1 MTRRSGDEPV
11 TTPAASDISV
21 VIPYYNREQFI
32 DEAVQSVLAQTLPP
46 LEIII
51 VNDYSRESS
60 RRSLDRYAELCVILD
75 LPVNVGLAAAR
86 NAGIRRARGQFIA
99 FLDDDD
105 IWEPTKLEV
114 QARYMREHPG
124 CAAIHTAI
132 RAFYANG
139 TERIFDQK
147 PSLLTLAQ
155 ALQQPGE
162 VMVSSLL
169 IRADAMRNLGGFDPR
184 FRRAEDHE
192 FQIRCAAAGYRIESI
207 PEPLTRMRRQGHA
220 SLTGQPGRMF
230 AGHLRLCWKHRALYR
245 RVYGWRGIVSFLAA
259 SLEHDSG
266 KVRYAGGA
274 IRLLARL
281 LAVQWKVRPD
291 YQEPVQEAVS
301 PVALPVVTR
310 TTNGEMT

>member
-1 MTRRSGDEPV
+1 M

-21 VIPYYNREQFI
+21 VITYCNREQFI

-51 VNDYSRESS
+51 VNDGSRESS
-60 RRSLDRYAELCVILD
+60 RRYLDRYAELCVILD
-75 LPVNVGLAAAR
+75 LPVNMGLSVAR
-86 NAGIRRARGQFIA
+86 NEGIRRARGRFIA

-105 IWEPTKLEV
+105 IWEPAKLEL
-114 QARYMREHPG
+114 QARYMRDHPY

-132 RAFYANG
+132 RAFYADG
-139 TERIFDQK
+139 SERIFDQK

-162 VMVSSLL
+162 VMASSFL
-169 IRADAMRNLGGFDPR
+169 IRADVMQDLGGFDPR

-245 RVYGWRGIVSFLAA
+245 RVYGWRGLVSFLVA

-266 KVRYAGGA
+266 KVRYLGGA

-281 LAVQWKVRPD
+281 TAVQWKVRPD
-291 YQEPVQEAVS
+291 YQEPVPVADA
-301 PVALPVVTR
+301 PVALPVVLR
-310 TTNGEMT
+310 TTNGAMS

>member
-21 VIPYYNREQFI
+21 VIPYCNREQFI
-32 DEAVQSVLAQTLPP
+32 DEAIQSVLAQTLPP
-46 LEIII
+46 LEIIL
-51 VNDYSRESS
+51 VNDCSREAS
-60 RRSLDRYAELCVILD
+60 RRYLDRYAELCVILD
-75 LPVNVGLAAAR
+75 LRVNVGLAGAR
-86 NAGIRRARGQFIA
+86 NEGIRRARGRFIA

-114 QARYMREHPG
+114 QARYMHDHPG

-132 RAFYANG
+132 CAFYAIG
-139 TERIFDQK
+139 SERIFDQK

-169 IRADAMRNLGGFDPR
+169 IRADVMRGLGGFDPR

-220 SLTGQPGRMF
+220 SLTRRPGRMF

-245 RVYGWRGIVSFLAA
+245 VVYGWRGIVSFLVA

-266 KVRYAGGA
+266 KVRYVGGA
-274 IRLLARL
+274 IRLLAVL
-281 LAVQWKVRPD
+281 LPVKWKVRPD
-291 YQEPVQEAVS
+291 YQEPVQGAVS
-301 PVALPVVTR
+301 PVALPVVSR
-310 TTNGEMT
+310 ATNEAMS